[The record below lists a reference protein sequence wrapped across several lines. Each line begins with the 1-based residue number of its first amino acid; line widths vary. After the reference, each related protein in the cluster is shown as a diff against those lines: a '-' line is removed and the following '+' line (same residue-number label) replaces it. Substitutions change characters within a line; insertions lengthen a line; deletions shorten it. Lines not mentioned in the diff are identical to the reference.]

1 MYFTFERIF
10 NHLLSI
16 LLLFLSKNYFWLR
29 ATLRFPTI
37 YSFVLTNIN
46 PLKFVVNRLII
57 RTFVPRNF
65 LYHMSEL
72 IALPRWIDW
81 VTNVIWSIHKGD
93 LISLSDIKDELTV
106 KTE

>member
-1 MYFTFERIF
+1 MKVMEKTWNDKELPSLFDPGFFISDTIDGERP
-10 NHLLSI
+10 
-16 LLLFLSKNYFWLR
+16 

-37 YSFVLTNIN
+37 YGYILTNIN

-72 IALPRWIDW
+72 IALP
-81 VTNVIWSIHKGD
+81 G
-93 LISLSDIKDELTV
+93 
-106 KTE
+106 

>member
-1 MYFTFERIF
+1 MEKTWNDKE
-10 NHLLSI
+10 LPP
-16 LLLFLSKNYFWLR
+16 LFDPGFFISDTIDGENP

-37 YSFVLTNIN
+37 YSSILTNIN

-72 IALPRWIDW
+72 IALP
-81 VTNVIWSIHKGD
+81 G
-93 LISLSDIKDELTV
+93 
-106 KTE
+106 